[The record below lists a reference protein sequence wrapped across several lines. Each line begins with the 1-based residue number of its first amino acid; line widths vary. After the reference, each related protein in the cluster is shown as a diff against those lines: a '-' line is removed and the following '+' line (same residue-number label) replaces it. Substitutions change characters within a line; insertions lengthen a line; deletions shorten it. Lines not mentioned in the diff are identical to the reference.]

1 MSGTG
6 EAGARSAPDRRGQGQ
21 TWRGLWLGLALAGL
35 AYPLSVGPI
44 DCLVER
50 DVLPMEVLRYQVP
63 LYSVSGRVPGLGGL
77 LDWYVEKVWHVNQ
90 PVLRDAPPALATS
103 P

>member
-1 MSGTG
+1 MG
-6 EAGARSAPDRRGQGQ
+6 EPDASKVPETRGPSK
-21 TWRGLWLGLALAGL
+21 TWCGLWLGLVLAGL

-44 DCLVER
+44 DYLVER

-63 LYSVSGRVPGLGGL
+63 LYSVAGRVPALGGL

-90 PVLRDAPPALATS
+90 PVLRDAPPALTTS